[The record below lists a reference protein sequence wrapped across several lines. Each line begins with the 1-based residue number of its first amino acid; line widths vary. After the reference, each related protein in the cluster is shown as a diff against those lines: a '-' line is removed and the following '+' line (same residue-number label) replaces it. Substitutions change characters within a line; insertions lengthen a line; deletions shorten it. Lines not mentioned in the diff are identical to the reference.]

1 MPGGNSRSPSLID
14 SATKSGRIAAS
25 GDRAA
30 HEPSQC
36 SLSRPSGEHPFRVA
50 IELPFP
56 SAKLSGHAKGKW
68 WNTSGI
74 VAKHREWAA
83 KATLE
88 ALIPVP
94 DAGDIRVAVTFYPPD
109 RRGDRVNFPNRM
121 KPYWDGIADALG
133 VNDSRFL
140 PAFYYAEPTKDAR
153 VMVEIGGQA
162 ARTVD
167 HWWAVS
173 LLESLLPFIRFAQ
186 ANGAPN
192 AAFYAD
198 YLDSLIWRREASAG
212 ETRRAETPENND
224 AAK

>member
-1 MPGGNSRSPSLID
+1 LRG
-14 SATKSGRIAAS
+14 
-25 GDRAA
+25 
-30 HEPSQC
+30 
-36 SLSRPSGEHPFRVA
+36 VA

-153 VMVEIGGQA
+153 VVVEIG
-162 ARTVD
+162 
-167 HWWAVS
+167 
-173 LLESLLPFIRFAQ
+173 E
-186 ANGAPN
+186 
-192 AAFYAD
+192 
-198 YLDSLIWRREASAG
+198 
-212 ETRRAETPENND
+212 
-224 AAK
+224 